1 MSRPIS
7 TRTSSVWTMIF
18 RILAGMVAPGVVD
31 CALVSRHRSSV
42 GLRWPSKRSA
52 ALHRLPIRSAWAARC
67 ALRCAP
73 MAARSL
79 RHLIGD
85 ATLAQTVPLADVGGC
100 QAADASMDARAG
112 GHGQDDDEFIGRR
125 RAGRAQLGG
134 VEVAAHIAGVDM
146 GQRHIQRAT
155 RRADLLRGRHDGQGI
170 GALPAAPGALGVLGA
185 LGAVGASGIGAAL
198 CLPTQQLAHRIAPGD
213 MPQRA
218 MFELARRA
226 DDGAL
231 AIALDAPGRHRHR
244 LEQAP
249 GQVQAHILQRIH
261 QRQNVLLVPARIR
274 IAQHRSD
281 GAAQQRPVGDR
292 AEFVADVL
300 QLGENTPDADHGS
313 DLCKC
318 NGWCKDRAGA
328 AAMDGGG
335 PATNGAAATNG
346 CAAMAGAAVATHW
359 RWQTSKAHHSRPSD
373 CNRCAFSS
381 PCRSAWRTCPAGSAG
396 TATLTGGAPGS
407 LSARTCQAGMRPMR
421 SSGTSTALATMVAAA
436 SASAAVRANTVTL
449 SAIPT
454 HSPTPAPGLRPPQPL
469 VATPRTGIALRM
481 RNWPSGNKPLRS
493 CAASS
498 AAMSEQMPTLADAP
512 AAIGVMKPARYALQA
527 AHMRRA
533 TTPRSAQPAPTG
545 ARSAGN
551 SSTNSCNRPAKRSQA
566 RSWARATARPSPRA
580 SMIRSIGPC

>member
-1 MSRPIS
+1 
-7 TRTSSVWTMIF
+7 
-18 RILAGMVAPGVVD
+18 
-31 CALVSRHRSSV
+31 
-42 GLRWPSKRSA
+42 
-52 ALHRLPIRSAWAARC
+52 
-67 ALRCAP
+67 
-73 MAARSL
+73 
-79 RHLIGD
+79 
-85 ATLAQTVPLADVGGC
+85 
-100 QAADASMDARAG
+100 
-112 GHGQDDDEFIGRR
+112 
-125 RAGRAQLGG
+125 
-134 VEVAAHIAGVDM
+134 M
-146 GQRHIQRAT
+146 GQ
-155 RRADLLRGRHDGQGI
+155 
-170 GALPAAPGALGVLGA
+170 ALGPRPPPPGPWGCLGVFGA
-185 LGAVGASGIGAAL
+185 FGVFGAVGAPGIGAAL

-231 AIALDAPGRHRHR
+231 AIALDAPGRHRQR

-249 GQVQAHILQRIH
+249 GQAQAHILQRIH

-313 DLCKC
+313 DLC
-318 NGWCKDRAGA
+318 NGGCKARAAA

-335 PATNGAAATNG
+335 PATNGAAATDG
-346 CAAMAGAAVATHW
+346 CAAMAGAAVATPW
-359 RWQTSKAHHSRPSD
+359 RWQTSKAHPSRPSD
-373 CNRCAFSS
+373 CNRCAFSR

-396 TATLTGGAPGS
+396 TATVTGSAPRS

-436 SASAAVRANTVTL
+436 SASAAVRASTVTL
-449 SAIPT
+449 SAMP
-454 HSPTPAPGLRPPQPL
+454 SDWLRPRQPL

-512 AAIGVMKPARYALQA
+512 GARGSAMSPPLLTQARAMPSRAQPAQTPCPTAPAPAAIGVMKPARYGLQA

-533 TTPRSAQPAPTG
+533 TPPRSAQPAPTG

-566 RSWARATARPSPRA
+566 RSWARATARLSPRA